1 MPPPPARGGPVDA
14 DDIAGK
20 LKIEEEEEE
29 EEEEEALEAI
39 GLFKEELLVVVVL
52 VFKEIEEEEEEEEE
66 GLAVI
71 RRPQIEVE
79 QVGTEEEMVTFAAAV
94 ATKPGAA
101 AGA

>member
-52 VFKEIEEEEEEEEE
+52 VFKEEEEEE

-71 RRPQIEVE
+71 RRPPIEVE

>member
-39 GLFKEELLVVVVL
+39 GLFKEDLLVVVVL
-52 VFKEIEEEEEEEEE
+52 VFKEIEEEEE

-71 RRPQIEVE
+71 RRPPIEVE